1 MGQSL
6 NLKAEVDNRNRF
18 FFFFFFF
25 QFFYFGQSQTTKTSI
40 RKMLLAALTI
50 GAILGSSSVAQAGR
64 KCIACVARRNGTT
77 VNADCNQ
84 SDVSEFIPNAP
95 NAHTQFD
102 AGKIMIQ
109 ECSDDEKCLYYTFSK
124 LDGTQQTWRRRLCRN
139 EEKFRKRMEKFA
151 KKFK

>member
-1 MGQSL
+1 MGL
-6 NLKAEVDNRNRF
+6 NLKAEVDNRNR
-18 FFFFFFF
+18 FFFF

-40 RKMLLAALTI
+40 RKMLLAAFTI

-84 SDVSEFIPNAP
+84 SDVSEYIPNAP

-102 AGKIMIQ
+102 AEKIMIQ
-109 ECSDDEKCLYYTFSK
+109 GRFCSFPLYRFSRD
-124 LDGTQQTWRRRLCRN
+124 LVICCHSHYIRI
-139 EEKFRKRMEKFA
+139 
-151 KKFK
+151 KKSLQGG